1 MYLAVR
7 NTHGRE
13 TQLSFVRV
21 YVGSDPFCIV
31 SLANLH
37 AAHIDKSSKPA
48 IIFRIAA
55 RNEKVV
61 NFFLIPVIQTPII
74 LYLVHFPYFLYY
86 EYPQSCMV
94 GVIYLP

>member
-7 NTHGRE
+7 NVHTRE

-55 RNEKVV
+55 RNEKVGLFA
-61 NFFLIPVIQTPII
+61 NICIISVIEVQTV
-74 LYLVHFPYFLYY
+74 LYSVRFY
-86 EYPQSCMV
+86 
-94 GVIYLP
+94 